1 MKKTASLGEGALPA
15 ERRCAIFETS
25 LGLFGIA
32 WRADTVTLVLRPLP
46 DREAMVAELQW
57 RSGAE
62 LTPPP
67 WPAFVTSAVSGI
79 QALLAGAAAADL
91 RDVPLDWAGI
101 GQFERRV
108 YEGARRIPVGKTRT
122 YGELAHALGNRGLAR
137 AVDVALA
144 GNPWPVIVPDH
155 RVVAGSER
163 LGGHPSNESLGL
175 KKRLLDIE
183 AAWATQAPARRRH

>member
-1 MKKTASLGEGALPA
+1 MKKTASLGEGPLPA

-32 WRADTVTLVLRPLP
+32 WQAEAVTLVLRPLP
-46 DREAMVAELQW
+46 DREAMAAELQW

-67 WPAFVTSAVSGI
+67 WPPFVSAAVAGI
-79 QALLAGAAAADL
+79 QALTAGEANDL
-91 RDVPLDWAGI
+91 REVPLDWAGI

-108 YEGARRIPVGKTRT
+108 YEAARRIPPGQTRT

-144 GNPWPVIVPDH
+144 GNPWPLIVPDH
-155 RVVAGSER
+155 RVVAGAGR
-163 LGGHPSNESLGL
+163 LGGHPVTEALGL
-175 KKRLLDIE
+175 KKRLLEIE
-183 AAWATQAPARRRH
+183 APLAAGAPAARRR